1 MKDLYI
7 FSGLGADH
15 CVFEKMNFSNHKV
28 TFIEWIAPETNESI
42 SDYALRL
49 TSQIT
54 SEKPILIGLSF
65 GGMIAVE
72 VAKHIVVEKVIL
84 IASAKEKSEI
94 PLYYRVLG
102 KLKIDTFIPA
112 KLLTTP
118 NTILNWAFGVKTKY
132 NKRLLAK
139 IIRETNPRFLKWAIR
154 KILTWHPDTDMKNI
168 IHVHGTRDRILPFR
182 NIENPVKILGGGHF
196 MTMNQPDEVSK
207 WVLEAIENRI

>member
-7 FSGLGADH
+7 FSGLSADH
-15 CVFEKMNFSNHKV
+15 RVFQKMDFSNHKV
-28 TFIEWIAPETNESI
+28 TFIEWIAPKTNEQI

-112 KLLTTP
+112 KLLSTP
-118 NTILNWAFGVKTKY
+118 NAVLNWAFGVKTKS

-139 IIRETNPRFLKWAIR
+139 IIRETNPQFLKWAIR
-154 KILTWHPDTDMKNI
+154 KIITWNPTISINNVVHI
-168 IHVHGTRDRILPFR
+168 HGTNDKILPIR
-182 NIENPVKILGGGHF
+182 NIENPIKILGGGHF
-196 MTMNQPDEVSK
+196 MTMNQPDKLSK